1 MQSTSVEIYLNIYSF
16 RHELE
21 HFTIEEERDEWSI
34 VKDKANE
41 KYIVKEFADYGIL
54 IYPVYDLK
62 DDILSSFFIQL
73 PSVGKLKE
81 ILYTPEKW
89 IDRLDLRIND
99 NSIEVT
105 SLILDYLTGIDIIN
119 SLISSFGFQYAQLDD
134 NSLIIK
140 IRISRP
146 LNRTLLDSHIRA
158 IYHMLKLYYSVK
170 KAQEEIASKVTLS
183 YIKSI

>member
-1 MQSTSVEIYLNIYSF
+1 MCI
-16 RHELE
+16 
-21 HFTIEEERDEWSI
+21 RDS
-34 VKDKANE
+34 
-41 KYIVKEFADYGIL
+41 
-54 IYPVYDLK
+54 
-62 DDILSSFFIQL
+62 
-73 PSVGKLKE
+73 
-81 ILYTPEKW
+81 
-89 IDRLDLRIND
+89 D

>member
-21 HFTIEEERDEWSI
+21 HFTIDEKRDEWLI
-34 VKDKANE
+34 VKDRANE
-41 KYIVKEFADYGIL
+41 KYILKEFSDYGIL
-54 IYPVYDLK
+54 IYPIHDLK
-62 DDILSSFFIQL
+62 DDILSSFSFQL
-73 PSVGKLKE
+73 SSISKLKE
-81 ILYTPEKW
+81 VLYTPEKW

-105 SLILDYLTGIDIIN
+105 SLVLDYLTGIDIIN
-119 SLISSFGFQYAQLDD
+119 SLISSYGFQYAQLDD
-134 NSLIIK
+134 SSLIIK

-146 LNRTLLDSHIRA
+146 LNHTSLDSYIRA
-158 IYHMLKLYYSVK
+158 IYDMLKLYYNVK
-170 KAQEEIASKVTLS
+170 NAQEEIASKITLN